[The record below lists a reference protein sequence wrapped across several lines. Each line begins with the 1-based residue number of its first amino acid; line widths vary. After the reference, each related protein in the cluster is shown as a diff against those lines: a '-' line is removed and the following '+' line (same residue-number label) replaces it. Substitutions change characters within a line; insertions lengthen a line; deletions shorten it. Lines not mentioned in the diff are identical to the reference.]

1 MDYQEKVQIWL
12 EKLPEGD
19 PLRAEL
25 ESLKGN
31 EKELEERF
39 YQDISFGTA
48 GLRGKVGV
56 GTDRMNVYT
65 VGRAAQGVADY
76 ISSLGEKAKR
86 DGVIIIHDCRH
97 FSDEFSRLVASIMVA
112 NGIHAFLFDGIRPTP
127 ELSFLIPAL
136 HAAGGVNIT
145 ASHNPSAFNG
155 FKAYGSDGCQ
165 IGSDVAEPLMKRMS
179 EIDYF
184 SGVRKVDVD
193 EAIRAGKIT
202 MLGEKEDRLYLDEV
216 LSLTIHD
223 GDELDLTIPMVY
235 TPLHGAGAIPFQRI
249 LRERGFKNVHVV
261 PEQEQPDPDFST
273 VSYPN
278 PEDPKAFRMAEAL
291 GRKVGA
297 EVLMATDPDSDRFA
311 IELRSDDGS
320 YVPLNGNQTGYLLAN
335 YILEG
340 RRDAGTLP
348 AKGAIIRSIV
358 TSTMTT
364 RIAASYGI
372 DLFETLTGF
381 KNLCGKIPD
390 LLAKG
395 YEVLLAYEESIG
407 YAASPRIWDK
417 DGLSAGMLIVEA
429 AAYYKKQGKTLWQVL
444 EGLYAR
450 YGWFAERGTSLVLE
464 GLEGAAR
471 IKRMM
476 SWLRENPP
484 VEVAGL
490 RVENIVDY
498 QDGAGD
504 IPPSN
509 VLRIFLENGS
519 WFAVRPSG
527 TEPKIKFYVYTVGK
541 DRADSLE
548 MNQAVSRDILARLEL
563 VP

>member
-1 MDYQEKVQIWL
+1 MGYQEKVQLWL
-12 EKLPEGD
+12 EKLPAGD

-25 ESLKGN
+25 EALAEN
-31 EKELEERF
+31 EKELGERF
-39 YQDISFGTA
+39 YQDIAFGTA

-65 VGRAAQGVADY
+65 VGRAGQGVADY

-86 DGVIIIHDCRH
+86 DGVIIIHDSRH
-97 FSDEFSRLVASIMVA
+97 FSTEFSRLVAGIMAA
-112 NGIHAFLFDGIRPTP
+112 NGIHVYLFDGMRPTP
-127 ELSFLIPAL
+127 ELSFLITAL
-136 HAAGGVNIT
+136 HATVGINIT
-145 ASHNPSAFNG
+145 ASHNPREFNG
-155 FKAYGSDGCQ
+155 FKVYGSDGCH

-184 SGVRKVDVD
+184 SGVRSADVD
-193 EAIRAGKIT
+193 AAIRAGKIT
-202 MLGEKEDRLYLDEV
+202 VLGEKEDRLYLDEV
-216 LSLTIHD
+216 LSLKIHD
-223 GDELDLTIPMVY
+223 GDELDLAIPMVY

-261 PEQEQPDPDFST
+261 PEQERPDPDFST
-273 VSYPN
+273 VGYPN
-278 PEDPKAFRMAEAL
+278 PEDPKVFRMAEAL
-291 GRKVGA
+291 GQKVGA

-320 YVPLNGNQTGYLLAN
+320 FVPLNGNQTGYLLAN

-348 AKGAIIRSIV
+348 EKGAIIKSIV

-364 RIAASYGI
+364 RIAALYGV

-381 KNLCGKIPD
+381 KNICGKIPD
-390 LLAKG
+390 LLAQG

-407 YAASPRIWDK
+407 YAASPRIWEK
-417 DGLSAGMLIVEA
+417 DGLSAGMLIAEA

-450 YGWFAERGTSLVLE
+450 YGWFAEQGTSLVLE

-484 VEVAGL
+484 AEVGGFSVEKV
-490 RVENIVDY
+490 VDY
-498 QDGAGD
+498 RNGVGD

-527 TEPKIKFYVYTVGK
+527 TEPKIKFYVYTVGT
-541 DRADSLE
+541 DRADSLR
-548 MNQAVSRDILARLEL
+548 MNQSVREDILARLKL